1 MLHGIN
7 VLDLS
12 RVLAGPLCGMALGDL
27 GANVIK
33 VERPGT
39 GDESRGWG
47 PPFDP
52 RGESAYY
59 LCCNRNKLG
68 ITLDLDHATG
78 LEQLT
83 RLAAGADVVI
93 DNFRRGTLE
102 RRGCHPEQLLAQHP
116 RLIWCTLTGFGP
128 ESARPGYDFVV
139 QGEAGWMSI
148 TGDPDGAPMK
158 AGVALVDVLAAK
170 DAIIAILA
178 ALAARAVGPLPPDR
192 RRLFVSLYHSATTAL
207 VNVAQNTLVSGEPP
221 RRWGNAHANLVPYQL
236 FAAQDRD
243 VVIAVG
249 NDGQWAGLCR
259 VLGLQTLATD
269 PTVATNAGRLSQRQ
283 RVVTA
288 IAGAV
293 AGRVADE
300 LVGALLRVGVPAGI
314 VRSVPEALADVDA
327 SALTGVMPL
336 AGGVPRR
343 PPPRLGE
350 HTAEVLARGWAAF
363 GSSDAGAT

>member
-1 MLHGIN
+1 MLHGVN

-12 RVLAGPLCGMALGDL
+12 RVLAGPLCGMTLGDL

-33 VERPGT
+33 VERPGS

-68 ITLDLDHATG
+68 ITLDLDSGAG
-78 LEQLT
+78 LEQLG
-83 RLAAGADVVI
+83 RLVAGADVVI

-102 RRGCHPEQLLAQHP
+102 RRGCLPEQLLALYP

-128 ESARPGYDFVV
+128 DSSRPGYDFVV

-148 TGDPDGAPMK
+148 TGEPDGAPMK
-158 AGVALVDVLAAK
+158 VGVALADVLAAK
-170 DAIIAILA
+170 DATIAILA
-178 ALAARAVGPLPPDR
+178 ALAARATGALPPER
-192 RRLFVSLYHSATTAL
+192 RRLFVSLYHSAAAAL
-207 VNVAQNTLVSGEPP
+207 VNVAQNTLVSGQPP

-236 FAAQDRD
+236 FAARDRS

-259 VLGLQTLATD
+259 VLGLDALARD
-269 PTVATNAGRLSQRQ
+269 PAVATNAGRLAERE
-283 RVVTA
+283 RVVAA
-288 IAGAV
+288 ISAAV
-293 AGRVADE
+293 AGRVAAE
-300 LVGALLRVGVPAGI
+300 LVSALEQAGVPAGV
-314 VRSVPEALADVDA
+314 VRSVPEALTDVDA
-327 SALTGVMPL
+327 SPLTGVMPL
-336 AGGVPRR
+336 AEGVPRR

-350 HTAEVLARGWAAF
+350 HSALVHARGWEAF
-363 GSSDAGAT
+363 GSAVSAGA